1 MCDNGFN
8 SVGSPNIFHELRY
21 TEWMHEVWESWH
33 KFYVQKKEKESPDDL
48 DPTLSLEKN
57 DVLGQAYYKYA
68 RGDEQHPESYRLLK
82 ALYKRHI

>member
-1 MCDNGFN
+1 MDARSMGIL
-8 SVGSPNIFHELRY
+8 VQ
-21 TEWMHEVWESWH
+21 V
-33 KFYVQKKEKESPDDL
+33 YVRKMKKESPDEL

-68 RGDEQHPESYRLLK
+68 REDGQHPESYRVLK